1 MLRSMRDLSPPVR
14 VALGAVALA
23 VAILAAILLSGS
35 LSPVDLLAPAR
46 DGQGG
51 EIMVEDFGP
60 EAIRDG
66 DPFDGQYIYVTARLL
81 PDLDQIADV
90 ITESSYRLPRILHPL
105 LASPGGSGNA
115 VVFLLLLWN
124 LVGLGL
130 LTWGM
135 ADLLHRYGFPA
146 SWAMAAPAAAALALL
161 LTTSEPLAFGLGMA
175 GLALADRGKLVPATA
190 LFALGG
196 LTRES
201 ALTIAVA
208 AAAVLWLEHGRRWAA
223 VAMVAVATLPTALW
237 WAYVQTI
244 TEKSKVPLQPM
255 GILRIGEQWG
265 PNVVAAVL
273 ALVLMVV
280 AVVAWWDVPPFR
292 WLALA
297 FAAWIPIYED
307 VAFKIVGLPRLSI
320 PSIALGIAGIV
331 RWRARHRTPG
341 EPVVVAAG

>member
-1 MLRSMRDLSPPVR
+1 MLRSMPDLPPPVR
-14 VALGAVALA
+14 VALGSVAFVL
-23 VAILAAILLSGS
+23 AILGAILLSGA

-51 EIMVEDFGP
+51 EVMVEDFGP
-60 EAIRDG
+60 DAIRDG

-81 PDLDQIADV
+81 PDLDRITEE

-105 LASPGGSGNA
+105 LASPGGSGNP
-115 VVFLLLLWN
+115 VVLLLVAWN

-135 ADLLHRYGFPA
+135 ADLLQRYGFPA
-146 SWAMAAPAAAALALL
+146 SWAVAAPVASALALL

-175 GLALADRGKLVPATA
+175 GLALADRGRLLPATA

-208 AAAVLWLEHGRRWAA
+208 AGAVLWFEHRRRGGA
-223 VAMVAVATLPTALW
+223 VAMVVAATVPTAAW

-244 TEKSKVPLQPM
+244 ADESKVPLQPL
-255 GILRIGEQWG
+255 GILRIGEQWP
-265 PNVVAAVL
+265 PNVIAAVL
-273 ALVLMVV
+273 ALVLMAV

-297 FAAWIPIYED
+297 FAAWIPVYED

-320 PSIALGIAGIV
+320 PSIALGLAGLV
-331 RWRARHRTPG
+331 RWRTQARSG
-341 EPVVVAAG
+341 EHVAVATG

>member
-1 MLRSMRDLSPPVR
+1 MLRSMPDLSAPAR
-14 VALGAVALA
+14 LALRSVAFV
-23 VAILAAILLSGS
+23 VAILAAVLLSGS
-35 LSPVDLLAPAR
+35 LDPVDLLAPAR

-51 EIMVEDFGP
+51 EIMVEDFGGDV
-60 EAIRDG
+60 IRDG

-81 PDLDQIADV
+81 PDLDEIAEV

-105 LASPGGSGNA
+105 LASPGGSGNP
-115 VVFLLLLWN
+115 VIFLLQGWN

-135 ADLLHRYGFPA
+135 ADLMQRYGHPVR
-146 SWAMAAPAAAALALL
+146 WAVAAPVASALALL

-175 GLALADRGKLVPATA
+175 GLALADRGRLLPATA
-190 LFALGG
+190 LLALGG

-208 AAAVLWLEHGRRWAA
+208 AGALLWFQHRRRVPALALVVAAAA
-223 VAMVAVATLPTALW
+223 PTAAW
-237 WAYVQTI
+237 WIYVQTI
-244 TEKSKVPLQPM
+244 TERSKVPLEPL
-255 GILRIGEQWG
+255 GILRLGEQWP
-265 PNVVAAVL
+265 PNIAAAVL

-297 FAAWIPIYED
+297 FVAWVPVYED
-307 VAFKIVGLPRLSI
+307 VAYKIVGLPRISI
-320 PSIALGIAGIV
+320 PSIALGIAGIL
-331 RWRARHRTPG
+331 RWRAGREQAVIATG
-341 EPVVVAAG
+341 

>member
-1 MLRSMRDLSPPVR
+1 MLRSMPELSPPVR
-14 VALGAVALA
+14 VALGSVAFV
-23 VAILAAILLSGS
+23 VAILGAILLSGA

-60 EAIRDG
+60 DAIREG

-81 PDLDQIADV
+81 PDLDEIADV

-105 LASPGGSGNA
+105 LASPAGSGNPL
-115 VVFLLLLWN
+115 VFALQAWN

-130 LTWGM
+130 LTWAM
-135 ADLLHRYGFPA
+135 ADLLQRYGFPA
-146 SWAMAAPAAAALALL
+146 RWAVAAPVASALALL

-175 GLALADRGKLVPATA
+175 GLALADRGRLLPATA
-190 LFALGG
+190 LLALGG

-201 ALTIAVA
+201 ALTLAVATGLVLWFEHRRRGAAIAVVA
-208 AAAVLWLEHGRRWAA
+208 AAS
-223 VAMVAVATLPTALW
+223 LPTVAW

-244 TEKSKVPLQPM
+244 TEASRVPLAPM
-255 GILRIGEQWG
+255 GILHLGEQWA
-265 PNVVAAVL
+265 PNAVAALL
-273 ALVLMVV
+273 ALALMVI
-280 AVVAWWDVPPFR
+280 AIVAWWDVPPFR

-297 FAAWIPIYED
+297 FAAWIPVYED

-320 PSIALGIAGIV
+320 PSIALGLAGLV
-331 RWRARHRTPG
+331 RWRTQSRSG
-341 EPVVVAAG
+341 EQVAVAAG